1 MILNG
6 SEYIGGVDEF
16 MLWALKQFRYTDKT
30 SILIYRK
37 MAGDAHRAAINENSG
52 RSYVKMF
59 IAMGDLLE
67 P

>member
-37 MAGDAHRAAINENSG
+37 MAGDAHRAAHNDNPG
-52 RSYVKMF
+52 RSYIKMF
-59 IAMGDLLE
+59 IGMENLME